1 MTSKG
6 IYIPRRNIMKK
17 KLFSV
22 FAAVL
27 VLVICIAALV
37 ACNPY
42 KADSIGSGD
51 SSAAVESN
59 GGYVVKQ
66 GRFIYFINGYVG
78 ESADNAWGAATK
90 QGIVRAEI
98 KDGKVDPKS
107 AKLVV
112 PKSVYNSSNVG
123 GIAIHGDWIYYTSVN
138 TDKDKSGTASTVN
151 TDFMRTKTDGS
162 VTQLIG
168 TIGTRSAK
176 YIFTKSRVLY
186 YTNNTIGFIDFS
198 KMNDKATDKGKGAV
212 KGTLAENVENVVWD
226 YATDSIFYVQTA
238 PSEDSYKNYNNLCTI
253 KADGSGQKVLA
264 TQTTFVAEGVDPVN
278 DQLNVFK
285 YNILNL
291 YVESDGDCTLYYTK
305 SHTFSSNSV
314 PDGLFMAKASN
325 VKGTEKNLNTIASTT
340 LVPLG
345 YAEGAL
351 AYNAHSVYCW
361 YNGVEK
367 ENPVQVT
374 STSQTIWKVDK
385 AKGVV
390 YYTASSSAKSI
401 SKISYR
407 EAKDNAAVIMEE
419 GIKTD
424 WLVLD
429 FVGNDFYFFASDD
442 DNYLHTVNLE
452 TFDKDA
458 EDAASTYIGCPTDR
472 LDKKDA

>member
-1 MTSKG
+1 
-6 IYIPRRNIMKK
+6 MKK

-123 GIAIHGDWIYYTSVN
+123 GIAIHGEWIYYTSVN
-138 TDKDKSGTASTVN
+138 TDKDKTGTASTVN

-176 YIFTKSRVLY
+176 YLFTTSRVLY
-186 YTNNTIGFIDFS
+186 YTDNTIGYIDFS
-198 KMNDKATDKGKGAV
+198 GMNDKATDKGKGAV

-238 PSEDSYKNYNNLCTI
+238 PSEDSFKNYNNLCTI

-374 STSQTIWKVDK
+374 TTSQTIWKVDK

>member
-1 MTSKG
+1 
-6 IYIPRRNIMKK
+6 MKK

-78 ESADNAWGAATK
+78 ESADNAWGAATM

-123 GIAIHGDWIYYTSVN
+123 GIAIHGEWIYYTSVN

-351 AYNAHSVYCW
+351 AYNSNSVYCW

-374 STSQTIWKVDK
+374 TTSQTIWKVDQQ
-385 AKGVV
+385 KGIV
-390 YYTASSSAKSI
+390 YFTASSSASSI

-407 EAKDNAAVIMEE
+407 EAKDNATVIMEE

-429 FVGNDFYFFASDD
+429 FIGDDFYFFASKD
-442 DNYLHTVNLE
+442 DNYLHTINLS

>member
-1 MTSKG
+1 
-6 IYIPRRNIMKK
+6 MKK

-98 KDGKVDPKS
+98 KDGKVDPTS

-112 PKSVYNSSNVG
+112 PKSVYNSSTAG
-123 GIAIHGDWIYYTSVN
+123 GIAIHGEWIYYTSVN
-138 TDKDKSGTASTVN
+138 TDKDKTGTASTVN

-176 YIFTKSRVLY
+176 YLFTTSRVLY
-186 YTNNTIGFIDFS
+186 YTDNTIGYIDFS
-198 KMNDKATDKGKGAV
+198 GMNDKATDKGKGAV

-374 STSQTIWKVDK
+374 TTSQTIWKVDK

-442 DNYLHTVNLE
+442 NNYLHTVNLE

>member
-1 MTSKG
+1 
-6 IYIPRRNIMKK
+6 MKK

-123 GIAIHGDWIYYTSVN
+123 GIAIHGEWIYYTSVN

-186 YTNNTIGFIDFS
+186 YTNNTIGYIDFS
-198 KMNDKATDKGKGAV
+198 GMNDKATDKGKGAV

-374 STSQTIWKVDK
+374 TTSQTIWKVDK

>member
-1 MTSKG
+1 
-6 IYIPRRNIMKK
+6 MKK

-176 YIFTKSRVLY
+176 YLFTTSRVLY
-186 YTNNTIGFIDFS
+186 YTDNTIGFIDFS

-374 STSQTIWKVDK
+374 TTSQTIWKVDK

-458 EDAASTYIGCPTDR
+458 EDAASTYIGCPMDR

>member
-1 MTSKG
+1 
-6 IYIPRRNIMKK
+6 MKK

-98 KDGKVDPKS
+98 KDGKVDPTS

-112 PKSVYNSSNVG
+112 PKSVYNSSTAG
-123 GIAIHGDWIYYTSVN
+123 GIAIHGEWIYYTSVN
-138 TDKDKSGTASTVN
+138 TDKDKTGTASTVN

-176 YIFTKSRVLY
+176 YLFTTSRVLY
-186 YTNNTIGFIDFS
+186 YTDNTIGYIDFS
-198 KMNDKATDKGKGAV
+198 GMNDKATDKGKGAV

-305 SHTFSSNSV
+305 SHTFSSSSV

-374 STSQTIWKVDK
+374 TTSQTIWKVDK

>member
-1 MTSKG
+1 
-6 IYIPRRNIMKK
+6 MKK

-351 AYNAHSVYCW
+351 AYNSNSVYCW

-374 STSQTIWKVDK
+374 TTSQTIWKVDQQ
-385 AKGVV
+385 KGIV
-390 YYTASSSAKSI
+390 YFTASSSASSI

-407 EAKDNAAVIMEE
+407 EAKDNATVIMEE

-429 FVGNDFYFFASDD
+429 FIGDDFYFFASKD
-442 DNYLHTVNLE
+442 DNYLHTINLS

-458 EDAASTYIGCPTDR
+458 EDAASAYIGCPTDR

>member
-1 MTSKG
+1 
-6 IYIPRRNIMKK
+6 MKK

-98 KDGKVDPKS
+98 KDGKVDPTS

-112 PKSVYNSSNVG
+112 PKSVYNSSTAG
-123 GIAIHGDWIYYTSVN
+123 GIAIHGEWIYYTSVN
-138 TDKDKSGTASTVN
+138 TDKDKTGTASTVN

-176 YIFTKSRVLY
+176 YLFTTSRVLY
-186 YTNNTIGFIDFS
+186 YTDNTIGYIDFS
-198 KMNDKATDKGKGAV
+198 GMNDKATDKGKGAV

-374 STSQTIWKVDK
+374 TTSQTIWKVDK

-424 WLVLD
+424 WLVPD

>member
-1 MTSKG
+1 
-6 IYIPRRNIMKK
+6 MKK

-138 TDKDKSGTASTVN
+138 TAKDKTGTASTVN

-176 YIFTKSRVLY
+176 YLFTTSRVLY
-186 YTNNTIGFIDFS
+186 YTDNTIGFIDFS

-305 SHTFSSNSV
+305 SHTLNNKSET
-314 PDGLFMAKASN
+314 DGLFMAKASD
-325 VKGTEKNLNTIASTT
+325 VKGTQKLLNTIASTT

-367 ENPVQVT
+367 RIPC
-374 STSQTIWKVDK
+374 
-385 AKGVV
+385 
-390 YYTASSSAKSI
+390 
-401 SKISYR
+401 R
-407 EAKDNAAVIMEE
+407 
-419 GIKTD
+419 
-424 WLVLD
+424 
-429 FVGNDFYFFASDD
+429 
-442 DNYLHTVNLE
+442 
-452 TFDKDA
+452 
-458 EDAASTYIGCPTDR
+458 
-472 LDKKDA
+472 

>member
-1 MTSKG
+1 
-6 IYIPRRNIMKK
+6 MKK

-98 KDGKVDPKS
+98 KDGKVDPTS

-112 PKSVYNSSNVG
+112 PKSVYNSSIAG

-351 AYNAHSVYCW
+351 AYNSNSVYCW

-374 STSQTIWKVDK
+374 TTSQTIWKVDQQ
-385 AKGVV
+385 KGIV
-390 YYTASSSAKSI
+390 YFTASSSASSI

-407 EAKDNAAVIMEE
+407 EAKDNATVIMEE

-429 FVGNDFYFFASDD
+429 FIGDDFYFFASKD
-442 DNYLHTVNLE
+442 DNYLHTINLS

>member
-1 MTSKG
+1 M
-6 IYIPRRNIMKK
+6 YIPRRNIMKK

-27 VLVICIAALV
+27 VLVLCIAALV

-66 GRFIYFINGYVG
+66 GKFVYFINGYVG
-78 ESADNAWGAATK
+78 ESADNTWGAATK

-123 GIAIHGDWIYYTSVN
+123 GIAIHGEWIYYTSVN

-198 KMNDKATDKGKGAV
+198 KMNDKATDKGNGAV

-264 TQTTFVAEGVDPVN
+264 TQNTFVAEGKDPVQ

-285 YNILNL
+285 YSLVNM
-291 YVESDGDCTLYYTK
+291 YVEEDGDCTLYYTK
-305 SHTFSSNSV
+305 SHTLNSSSV
-314 PDGLFMAKASN
+314 SDGLFMAKASD
-325 VKGTEKNLNTIASTT
+325 VKAFEKNLNTIASTT

-345 YAEGAL
+345 YKEGAL
-351 AYNAHSVYCW
+351 AYNSDSVYCW

-367 ENPVQVT
+367 RIPC
-374 STSQTIWKVDK
+374 
-385 AKGVV
+385 
-390 YYTASSSAKSI
+390 
-401 SKISYR
+401 R
-407 EAKDNAAVIMEE
+407 
-419 GIKTD
+419 
-424 WLVLD
+424 
-429 FVGNDFYFFASDD
+429 
-442 DNYLHTVNLE
+442 
-452 TFDKDA
+452 
-458 EDAASTYIGCPTDR
+458 
-472 LDKKDA
+472 

>member
-1 MTSKG
+1 
-6 IYIPRRNIMKK
+6 MKK

-98 KDGKVDPKS
+98 KDGKVDPTS

-112 PKSVYNSSNVG
+112 PKSVYNSSTAG
-123 GIAIHGDWIYYTSVN
+123 GIAIHGEWIYYTSVN
-138 TDKDKSGTASTVN
+138 TDKDKTGTASTVN

-176 YIFTKSRVLY
+176 YLFTTSRVLY
-186 YTNNTIGFIDFS
+186 YTDNTIGYIDFS
-198 KMNDKATDKGKGAV
+198 GMNDKATDKGKGAV
-212 KGTLAENVENVVWD
+212 KGTLAENVENVVWSYD
-226 YATDSIFYVQTA
+226 TDAIYYVQTA

-264 TQTTFVAEGVDPVN
+264 KQNTFVAEGKDPVQ

-285 YNILNL
+285 YSLVNM
-291 YVESDGDCTLYYTK
+291 YVEENGDCTLYYTK
-305 SHTFSSNSV
+305 SHTLNSESKS
-314 PDGLFMAKASN
+314 DGLFMAKASD

-374 STSQTIWKVDK
+374 TTSQTIWKVDK

>member
-1 MTSKG
+1 
-6 IYIPRRNIMKK
+6 MKK

-123 GIAIHGDWIYYTSVN
+123 GIAIHGEWIYYTSVN
-138 TDKDKSGTASTVN
+138 TDKDKTGTASTVN

-176 YIFTKSRVLY
+176 YLFTTSRVLY
-186 YTNNTIGFIDFS
+186 YTDNTIGYIDFS
-198 KMNDKATDKGKGAV
+198 GMNDKATDKGKGAV

-385 AKGVV
+385 AQGVV

-472 LDKKDA
+472 LDDKDE

>member
-1 MTSKG
+1 MN
-6 IYIPRRNIMKK
+6 RRMIA
-17 KLFSV
+17 LLL
-22 FAAVL
+22 AAVL

-98 KDGKVDPKS
+98 KDGKVDPTS

-112 PKSVYNSSNVG
+112 PKSVYNSSTAG
-123 GIAIHGDWIYYTSVN
+123 GIAIHGEWIYYTSVN
-138 TDKDKSGTASTVN
+138 TDKDKTGTASTVN

-176 YIFTKSRVLY
+176 YLFTTSRVLY
-186 YTNNTIGFIDFS
+186 YTDNTIGYIDFS
-198 KMNDKATDKGKGAV
+198 GMNDKATDKGKGAV
-212 KGTLAENVENVVWD
+212 KGTLAENVENVVWSYD
-226 YATDSIFYVQTA
+226 TDAIYYVQTA

-264 TQTTFVAEGVDPVN
+264 TQNTFVAEGKDPVQ

-285 YNILNL
+285 YSLVNM
-291 YVESDGDCTLYYTK
+291 YVEENGDCTLYYTK
-305 SHTFSSNSV
+305 SHTLNSESKS
-314 PDGLFMAKASN
+314 DGLFMAKASD

-351 AYNAHSVYCW
+351 AYNSNSVYCW

-374 STSQTIWKVDK
+374 TTSQTIWKVDQQ
-385 AKGVV
+385 KGIV
-390 YYTASSSAKSI
+390 YFTASSSASSI

-407 EAKDNAAVIMEE
+407 EAKDNATVIMEE

-472 LDKKDA
+472 LDDKDE

>member
-1 MTSKG
+1 
-6 IYIPRRNIMKK
+6 MKK

-138 TDKDKSGTASTVN
+138 TAKDKTGTASTVN

-176 YIFTKSRVLY
+176 YLFTTSRVLY
-186 YTNNTIGFIDFS
+186 YTDNTIGYIDFS
-198 KMNDKATDKGKGAV
+198 GMNDKATDKGKGAV

-264 TQTTFVAEGVDPVN
+264 TQSTFVQEGKNAVD

-285 YNILNL
+285 YSLVNM
-291 YVESDGDCTLYYTK
+291 YVEEDGDCTLYYTK
-305 SHTFSSNSV
+305 SHTLSGSV

-325 VKGTEKNLNTIASTT
+325 VKDSEKNLNTIASTT

-351 AYNAHSVYCW
+351 AYNSNSVYCW

-385 AKGVV
+385 AQGVV

-407 EAKDNAAVIMEE
+407 EAKDNATVIMEE

>member
-1 MTSKG
+1 
-6 IYIPRRNIMKK
+6 MKK

-66 GRFIYFINGYVG
+66 GRFIYLINGYVG

-351 AYNAHSVYCW
+351 AYNSNSVYCW

-374 STSQTIWKVDK
+374 TTSQTIWKVDQQ
-385 AKGVV
+385 KGIV
-390 YYTASSSAKSI
+390 YFTASSSAKSI

-407 EAKDNAAVIMEE
+407 EAKDNATVIMEE

-458 EDAASTYIGCPTDR
+458 ENAASTYIGCPTDR

>member
-1 MTSKG
+1 
-6 IYIPRRNIMKK
+6 MKK

-123 GIAIHGDWIYYTSVN
+123 GIAIHGEWIYYTSVN
-138 TDKDKSGTASTVN
+138 TDKDKTGTASTVN

-176 YIFTKSRVLY
+176 YLFTTSRVLY
-186 YTNNTIGFIDFS
+186 YTDNTIGYIDFS
-198 KMNDKATDKGKGAV
+198 GMNDKATDKGKGAV
-212 KGTLAENVENVVWD
+212 KGTLVEKVENVVWSYD
-226 YATDSIFYVQTA
+226 TDAIYYVQTA

-351 AYNAHSVYCW
+351 AYNSDSVYCW

-374 STSQTIWKVDK
+374 STSQTIWKVDQQ
-385 AKGVV
+385 KGIV
-390 YYTASSSAKSI
+390 YFTASSSASSI

-407 EAKDNAAVIMEE
+407 EAKDNATVIMEE

-429 FVGNDFYFFASDD
+429 FIGDDFYFFASKD

>member
-1 MTSKG
+1 
-6 IYIPRRNIMKK
+6 MKK

-123 GIAIHGDWIYYTSVN
+123 GIAIHGEWIYYTSVN

-351 AYNAHSVYCW
+351 AYNSNSVYCW

-374 STSQTIWKVDK
+374 TTSQTIWKVDK
-385 AKGVV
+385 AQGVV

-407 EAKDNAAVIMEE
+407 EAKDNATVIMEE

-472 LDKKDA
+472 LDDKDE

>member
-1 MTSKG
+1 
-6 IYIPRRNIMKK
+6 MKK

-98 KDGKVDPKS
+98 KDGKVDPTS

-112 PKSVYNSSNVG
+112 PKSVYNSSTAG

-138 TDKDKSGTASTVN
+138 TDKDKTGTASTVN

-176 YIFTKSRVLY
+176 YLFTTSRVLY
-186 YTNNTIGFIDFS
+186 YTDNTIGYIDFS
-198 KMNDKATDKGKGAV
+198 GMNDKATDKGKGAV
-212 KGTLAENVENVVWD
+212 KGTLVEKVENVVWSYD
-226 YATDSIFYVQTA
+226 TDAIYYVQTA

-351 AYNAHSVYCW
+351 AYNSNSVYCW

-374 STSQTIWKVDK
+374 TTSQTIWKVDK

>member
-1 MTSKG
+1 
-6 IYIPRRNIMKK
+6 MKK

-112 PKSVYNSSNVG
+112 PKSVYNSSTAG
-123 GIAIHGDWIYYTSVN
+123 GIAIHGEWIYYTSVN
-138 TDKDKSGTASTVN
+138 TDKDKTGTASTVN

-176 YIFTKSRVLY
+176 YLFTTSRVLY
-186 YTNNTIGFIDFS
+186 YTDNTIGYIDFS
-198 KMNDKATDKGKGAV
+198 GMNDKATDKGKGAV
-212 KGTLAENVENVVWD
+212 KGTLVEKVENVVWSYD
-226 YATDSIFYVQTA
+226 TDTIYYVQTA

-264 TQTTFVAEGVDPVN
+264 TQTTFTDDP
-278 DQLNVFK
+278 LNNPRKVFK
-285 YNILNL
+285 YNLVNM
-291 YVESDGDCTLYYTK
+291 YVEEDGDCTLYYTK
-305 SHTFSSNSV
+305 SHTFNSESV

-351 AYNAHSVYCW
+351 AYNSNSVYCW

-374 STSQTIWKVDK
+374 TTSQTIWKVDQQ
-385 AKGVV
+385 KGIV
-390 YYTASSSAKSI
+390 YFTASSSASSI

-407 EAKDNAAVIMEE
+407 EAKDNATVIMEE

-429 FVGNDFYFFASDD
+429 FIGDDFYFFASKD
-442 DNYLHTVNLE
+442 DNYLHTINLS

-458 EDAASTYIGCPTDR
+458 EDAESTYIGCPTDR
-472 LDKKDA
+472 LDDKDE

>member
-1 MTSKG
+1 
-6 IYIPRRNIMKK
+6 MKK

-374 STSQTIWKVDK
+374 TTSQTIWKVDQQ
-385 AKGVV
+385 KGIV
-390 YYTASSSAKSI
+390 YFTASSSASSI

-407 EAKDNAAVIMEE
+407 EAKDNATVIMEE

-429 FVGNDFYFFASDD
+429 FIGDDFYFFASKD
-442 DNYLHTVNLE
+442 DNYLHTINLS

>member
-1 MTSKG
+1 
-6 IYIPRRNIMKK
+6 MKK

-98 KDGKVDPKS
+98 KDGKVDPTS

-112 PKSVYNSSNVG
+112 PKSVYNSSTAG
-123 GIAIHGDWIYYTSVN
+123 GIAIHGEWIYYTSVN
-138 TDKDKSGTASTVN
+138 TDKDKTGTASTVN

-176 YIFTKSRVLY
+176 YLFTTSRVLY
-186 YTNNTIGFIDFS
+186 YTDNTIGYIDFS
-198 KMNDKATDKGKGAV
+198 GMNDKATDKGKGAV

-374 STSQTIWKVDK
+374 TTSQTIWKVDQQ
-385 AKGVV
+385 KGIV
-390 YYTASSSAKSI
+390 YFTASSSASSI

-407 EAKDNAAVIMEE
+407 EAKDNATVIMEE

>member
-1 MTSKG
+1 
-6 IYIPRRNIMKK
+6 MKK

-123 GIAIHGDWIYYTSVN
+123 GIAIHGEWIYYTSVN
-138 TDKDKSGTASTVN
+138 TDKDKTGTASTVN

-176 YIFTKSRVLY
+176 YLFTTSRVLY
-186 YTNNTIGFIDFS
+186 YTDNTIGYIDFS
-198 KMNDKATDKGKGAV
+198 GMNDKATDKGKGAV

-238 PSEDSYKNYNNLCTI
+238 PSEDSYKNYNKLCTI

-264 TQTTFVAEGVDPVN
+264 TKTTFVAEGVDPVN

-374 STSQTIWKVDK
+374 TTSQTIWKVDK

>member
-1 MTSKG
+1 
-6 IYIPRRNIMKK
+6 MKK

-123 GIAIHGDWIYYTSVN
+123 GIAIHGEWIYYTSVN

-186 YTNNTIGFIDFS
+186 YTNNTIGYIDFS
-198 KMNDKATDKGKGAV
+198 GMNDKATDKGKGAV

-351 AYNAHSVYCW
+351 AYNSNSVYCW

-374 STSQTIWKVDK
+374 TTSQTIWKVDQQ
-385 AKGVV
+385 KGIV
-390 YYTASSSAKSI
+390 YFTASSSASSI

-407 EAKDNAAVIMEE
+407 EAKDNATVIMEE

-429 FVGNDFYFFASDD
+429 FIGDDFYFFASKD
-442 DNYLHTVNLE
+442 DNYLHTINLS

>member
-1 MTSKG
+1 M
-6 IYIPRRNIMKK
+6 YIPRRNIMKK

-27 VLVICIAALV
+27 VLVLCIAALV

-42 KADSIGSGD
+42 KADSIGKGD
-51 SSAAVESN
+51 SDATVESN

-66 GRFIYFINGYVG
+66 GRFVYFINGFVG
-78 ESADNAWGAATK
+78 ESADNTWGAATK

-123 GIAIHGDWIYYTSVN
+123 GIAIHGEWIYYTSVN

-198 KMNDKATDKGKGAV
+198 KMNDKATDKGNGAV

-264 TQTTFVAEGVDPVN
+264 TQNTFVAEGKDPVQ

-285 YNILNL
+285 YSLVNM
-291 YVESDGDCTLYYTK
+291 YVEENGDCTLYYTK
-305 SHTFSSNSV
+305 SHTLNSSSV
-314 PDGLFMAKASN
+314 SDGLFMAKASD
-325 VKGTEKNLNTIASTT
+325 VKGTQKLLNTIASTT

-345 YAEGAL
+345 YEEGAL
-351 AYNAHSVYCW
+351 AYNSDSVYCW

-374 STSQTIWKVDK
+374 SKSQTIWKVDK

-407 EAKDNAAVIMEE
+407 EAKDNAAVIMKE

>member
-1 MTSKG
+1 
-6 IYIPRRNIMKK
+6 MKK

-123 GIAIHGDWIYYTSVN
+123 GIAIHGEWIYYTSVN

-176 YIFTKSRVLY
+176 YLFTTSRVLY
-186 YTNNTIGFIDFS
+186 YTDNTIGFIDFS

-305 SHTFSSNSV
+305 SHTFSSKSV

-351 AYNAHSVYCW
+351 AYNSDSVYCW

>member
-1 MTSKG
+1 
-6 IYIPRRNIMKK
+6 MKK

-123 GIAIHGDWIYYTSVN
+123 GIAIHGEWIYYTSVN

-186 YTNNTIGFIDFS
+186 YTNNTIGYIDFS
-198 KMNDKATDKGKGAV
+198 GMNDKATDKGKGAV

-264 TQTTFVAEGVDPVN
+264 TQNTFVAEGKDPVQ

-305 SHTFSSNSV
+305 SHTLNSESKS
-314 PDGLFMAKASN
+314 DGLFMAKASN

-351 AYNAHSVYCW
+351 AYNSDSVYCW

-374 STSQTIWKVDK
+374 TTSQTIWKVDQQ
-385 AKGVV
+385 KGIV
-390 YYTASSSAKSI
+390 YFTASSSASSI

-407 EAKDNAAVIMEE
+407 EAKDNATVIMEE

>member
-1 MTSKG
+1 M
-6 IYIPRRNIMKK
+6 YIPRRNIMKK

-138 TDKDKSGTASTVN
+138 TDKDKTGTASTVN

-176 YIFTKSRVLY
+176 YLFTTSRVLY
-186 YTNNTIGFIDFS
+186 YTDNTIGYIDFS
-198 KMNDKATDKGKGAV
+198 GMNDKATDKGKGAV
-212 KGTLAENVENVVWD
+212 KGTLVEKVENVVWSYD
-226 YATDSIFYVQTA
+226 TDAIYYVQTA

-351 AYNAHSVYCW
+351 AYNSNSVYCW

-374 STSQTIWKVDK
+374 TTSQTIWKVDQQ
-385 AKGVV
+385 KGIV
-390 YYTASSSAKSI
+390 YFTASSSASSI

-407 EAKDNAAVIMEE
+407 EAKDNATVIMEE

-429 FVGNDFYFFASDD
+429 FIGDDFYFFASKD
-442 DNYLHTVNLE
+442 DNYLHTINLS

-472 LDKKDA
+472 LDDKDE

>member
-1 MTSKG
+1 
-6 IYIPRRNIMKK
+6 MKK

-138 TDKDKSGTASTVN
+138 TAKDKTGTASTVN

-264 TQTTFVAEGVDPVN
+264 TQSTFVQEGKNAVD

-285 YNILNL
+285 YSLVNM
-291 YVESDGDCTLYYTK
+291 YVEEDGDCTLYYTK
-305 SHTFSSNSV
+305 SHTLSGSV

-325 VKGTEKNLNTIASTT
+325 VKDSEKNLNTIASTT

-351 AYNAHSVYCW
+351 AYNSNSVYCW

-385 AKGVV
+385 AQGVV

-407 EAKDNAAVIMEE
+407 EAKDNATVIMEE

>member
-1 MTSKG
+1 
-6 IYIPRRNIMKK
+6 MKK

-98 KDGKVDPKS
+98 KDGKVDPTS

-112 PKSVYNSSNVG
+112 PKSVYNSSTAG
-123 GIAIHGDWIYYTSVN
+123 GIAIHGEWIYYTSVN
-138 TDKDKSGTASTVN
+138 TDKDKTGTASTVN

-176 YIFTKSRVLY
+176 YLFTTSRVLY
-186 YTNNTIGFIDFS
+186 YTDNTIGYIDFS
-198 KMNDKATDKGKGAV
+198 GMNDKATDKGKGAV

-351 AYNAHSVYCW
+351 AYNSKSVYCW
-361 YNGVEK
+361 YNGDEK

-374 STSQTIWKVDK
+374 TTSQTIWKVDQQ
-385 AKGVV
+385 KGIV
-390 YYTASSSAKSI
+390 YFTASSSASSI

-407 EAKDNAAVIMEE
+407 EAKDNATVIMEE

-429 FVGNDFYFFASDD
+429 FIGDDFYFFASDD

-472 LDKKDA
+472 LDDKDE

>member
-1 MTSKG
+1 
-6 IYIPRRNIMKK
+6 MKK

-123 GIAIHGDWIYYTSVN
+123 GIAIHGEWIYYTSVN

-176 YIFTKSRVLY
+176 YLFTTSRVLY
-186 YTNNTIGFIDFS
+186 YTDNTIGYIDFS
-198 KMNDKATDKGKGAV
+198 GMNDKATDKGKGAV
-212 KGTLAENVENVVWD
+212 KGTLVEKVENVVWSYD
-226 YATDSIFYVQTA
+226 TDAIYYVQTA

-385 AKGVV
+385 AQGVV

>member
-1 MTSKG
+1 
-6 IYIPRRNIMKK
+6 MKK

-123 GIAIHGDWIYYTSVN
+123 GIAIHGEWIYYTSVN

-186 YTNNTIGFIDFS
+186 YTNNTIGYIDFS
-198 KMNDKATDKGKGAV
+198 GMNDKATDKGKGAV

-314 PDGLFMAKASN
+314 SDGLFMAKASN

-385 AKGVV
+385 AQGVV

>member
-1 MTSKG
+1 
-6 IYIPRRNIMKK
+6 MKK

-98 KDGKVDPKS
+98 KDGKVDPTS

-112 PKSVYNSSNVG
+112 PKSVYNSSTAG
-123 GIAIHGDWIYYTSVN
+123 GIAIHGEWIYYTSVN
-138 TDKDKSGTASTVN
+138 TDKDKTGTASTVN

-176 YIFTKSRVLY
+176 YLFTTSRVLY
-186 YTNNTIGFIDFS
+186 YTDNTIGYIDFS
-198 KMNDKATDKGKGAV
+198 GMNDKATDKGKGAV

-305 SHTFSSNSV
+305 SHTFSSSSV

-374 STSQTIWKVDK
+374 TTSQTIWKVDK

-472 LDKKDA
+472 LYKKDA